1 MFNIR
6 GLGHGTGLRG
16 IGRRTWK
23 YSFVR
28 KTGYFLRSSKK
39 KKIQIFMKQV
49 CQFDNKMSFSET
61 SAHLLLSKK
70 YTIFD
75 YENICNSL
83 KFCDLDFNITE

>member
-1 MFNIR
+1 
-6 GLGHGTGLRG
+6 
-16 IGRRTWK
+16 
-23 YSFVR
+23 
-28 KTGYFLRSSKK
+28 
-39 KKIQIFMKQV
+39 MKQV
-49 CQFDNKMSFSET
+49 CQFDSKMSFSET